1 MELTPDQIASAS
13 FRLVRK
19 GFDPD
24 EVQAFQQEAARALD
38 QAQQY
43 GALMEQRARAAVAR
57 AAQVS
62 QADQSGTG
70 NTVTHGVDHTPAQPA
85 LTSSTV
91 VVRADDAETIGRTL
105 VLAQRA
111 ADQAVAEA
119 QEQAAAIRAAAEA
132 DALRVR
138 SDVELESA
146 RLLADAKAEAR
157 RAGEAERTKVMG
169 EVNALLA
176 RLEFL
181 RDDVRAMESYAV
193 TQRDRL
199 TVAAEA
205 MRALAETEVGHAAAH
220 HAPALSPV
228 ADQFRV
234 EGVSVLSP
242 VSSAAPVV
250 AQDPV
255 KVASAAVS
263 APSAGST
270 STVPFTVSYS
280 EDPTGEVPRILP
292 SSGPIAVPEFDDW
305 NEAPDVRVRL
315 VRPKQQEPG
324 NRD

>member
-1 MELTPDQIASAS
+1 
-13 FRLVRK
+13 
-19 GFDPD
+19 
-24 EVQAFQQEAARALD
+24 
-38 QAQQY
+38 
-43 GALMEQRARAAVAR
+43 
-57 AAQVS
+57 
-62 QADQSGTG
+62 
-70 NTVTHGVDHTPAQPA
+70 
-85 LTSSTV
+85 V
-91 VVRADDAETIGRTL
+91 VVRSDDAETIGRTL

-111 ADQAVAEA
+111 ADQAIAEA
-119 QEQAAAIRAAAEA
+119 QEQANSIRAAAEA
-132 DALRVR
+132 DALRAR

-146 RLLADAKAEAR
+146 RLLADARTEAR
-157 RAGEAERTKVMG
+157 RAGEIEREKVMG

-181 RDDVRAMESYAV
+181 RDDVRAMEAYAV

-228 ADQFRV
+228 ADQFRA
-234 EGVSVLSP
+234 EVLSP
-242 VSSAAPVV
+242 LRTAAPVQ

-255 KVASAAVS
+255 KVAAAAVS

-270 STVPFTVSYS
+270 ATVPFTVSYS

-305 NEAPDVRVRL
+305 NESPDVRIRL
-315 VRPKQQEPG
+315 VRPKQNDP
-324 NRD
+324 DTSA